1 MEIDPNIILRGARP
15 MQQFDPMGAMQQ
27 GMTMRALM
35 EQSAH
40 QRQIQQM
47 DLADRQRGQQQME
60 AARQVWQDAQGDEAK
75 VLQGLGSAGLFEQHQ
90 AAAKAFDDR
99 RKSQA
104 AASKDEGDAKLKG
117 QSFLRQFAT
126 RLSPDAPDDAT
137 AALVAGAV
145 QRGEISREQAE
156 SIGDMLTVTPRQQW
170 GRAMMQMIASPED
183 WLKLQTPDIKA
194 VNDGQMTH
202 FVDQNAM
209 TNPNQAPLQM
219 QATPGEVLT
228 DARGQASNRIS
239 AGQLAVAQGNA
250 AETRRHNRAG
260 ETNAAGQLTVAQRNA
275 AAREAEV
282 GAGGKPP
289 QGYIWGPGGGSLV
302 PIPGGPGDPKMRGL
316 NENQSNAG
324 TFGGRMAAAGDVLN
338 AVGQDG
344 KVQPSLVKR
353 VADSVPVIGGAL
365 GMAANSV
372 FASPQ
377 QQQIEQ
383 AERDFINATLRRESG
398 AAIGPG
404 EFANARQQY
413 FPQPGDSKEVVAQKL
428 ANRQRATQSMLQVV
442 PEAFRQDYTAGT
454 TLAEPQQPAPTAQPA
469 QRPPQP
475 AQQQPAQQF
484 KALPMP
490 QQYAGKRIRDDR
502 TGQILRSD
510 GKNWVPE
517 GR

>member
-1 MEIDPNIILRGARP
+1 MAIDPNIILAGQGRNTFNP
-15 MQQFDPMGAMQQ
+15 MQSLAQGLNLRQMVDERQFQQ
-27 GMTMRALM
+27 AERARA
-35 EQSAH
+35 EQA
-40 QRQIQQM
+40 RAAAER
-47 DLADRQRGQQQME
+47 DATV
-60 AARQVWQDAQGDEAK
+60 ARQVWANSGGDESK
-75 VLQGLGSAGLFEQHQ
+75 VLKGLQGAGLYKQYQ
-90 AAAKAFDDR
+90 SAAKAFDDR
-99 RKSQA
+99 RKAGA
-104 AASKDEGDAKLKG
+104 AAGKDEAETRLKG
-117 QSFLRQFAT
+117 QEYLRSFAT
-126 RLSPDAPDDAT
+126 RLAAAPTPET
-137 AALVAGAV
+137 AINLLASAAAS
-145 QRGEISREQAE
+145 GEISREQAQ
-156 SIGDMLTVTPRQQW
+156 SIGDQLEGVQPAQW
-170 GRAMMQMIASPED
+170 GRTMMSLISKPDE
-183 WLKLQTPDIKA
+183 WLALNTPKITT
-194 VNDGQMTH
+194 VNDGQQTQ
-202 FVDQNAM
+202 FVDTNAF
-209 TNPNQAPLQM
+209 TNPTQGPIQM
-219 QATPGEVLT
+219 QASPEAMLT
-228 DARGQASNRIS
+228 DARGKESNRIS
-239 AGQLAVAQGNA
+239 AWNASTSAKQLA
-250 AETRRHNRAG
+250 ETQRHNRAG
-260 ETNAAGQLTVAQRNA
+260 EANAAGQLTVAQRNA

-282 GAGGKPP
+282 GAGGRPP

-454 TLAEPQQPAPTAQPA
+454 TLAGPQQPAPTAQPA